1 VMAGVYEYMP
11 LGFRVMEKINNII
24 REEMNAIGGQELQ
37 MSVFQNKDVWSAT
50 GRWQSA
56 KDVMYQFKDAADKEY
71 GLGFTHEEPL
81 AAAARHYIN
90 SYKDLPRAVYQIQ
103 TKFRNEPRAKSG
115 LLRGREFL
123 MKDLYSFHASQED
136 LDQYYEKVASAYG
149 RVFERMGLKTIR
161 TFASGGSF
169 SKFSDE
175 FQVEADI
182 GEDIIYLNKSAGRA
196 VNKEVYTDE
205 VLAELGWDK
214 KSLAERTSIEVG
226 NIFKLGTKFS
236 EPLGLKFTDEKG
248 DSKPVIMA
256 SYGIGLG
263 RLMGTV
269 VEVSHDDRGIIWP
282 ESIAPFKVHLMS
294 LSRNEQAEEVYQ
306 ELTRQGIEVL
316 YDDRDD
322 KTAGE
327 KFADADLIGCPWRLV
342 VSEKTGDKIEI
353 KRRSEK
359 DSRLVE
365 VPELAKLFL

>member
-1 VMAGVYEYMP
+1 M
-11 LGFRVMEKINNII
+11 
-24 REEMNAIGGQELQ
+24 
-37 MSVFQNKDVWSAT
+37 
-50 GRWQSA
+50 
-56 KDVMYQFKDAADKEY
+56 
-71 GLGFTHEEPL
+71 
-81 AAAARHYIN
+81 
-90 SYKDLPRAVYQIQ
+90 
-103 TKFRNEPRAKSG
+103 
-115 LLRGREFL
+115 
-123 MKDLYSFHASQED
+123 
-136 LDQYYEKVASAYG
+136 
-149 RVFERMGLKTIR
+149 
-161 TFASGGSF
+161 
-169 SKFSDE
+169 
-175 FQVEADI
+175 
-182 GEDIIYLNKSAGRA
+182 
-196 VNKEVYTDE
+196 
-205 VLAELGWDK
+205 
-214 KSLAERTSIEVG
+214 
-226 NIFKLGTKFS
+226 GTKFS